1 MPEIAEED
9 AVGEVGERRRSRRD
23 RGVHRRFAAA
33 AAVSSSMR
41 AASLLATGAMLRSSN
56 IFFVS
61 ATAEIAFGQPE

>member
-1 MPEIAEED
+1 
-9 AVGEVGERRRSRRD
+9 
-23 RGVHRRFAAA
+23 
-33 AAVSSSMR
+33 MR